1 MSISPLRLR
10 QTQRLLVMIAGALCA
25 AACTAPGRTD
35 GPTTGSGGGGEIG
48 SGGTTTAAGGS
59 GGGVGV
65 TGGASGSGGL
75 IGSGGVGAG
84 GRASTGGSGGAGSG
98 GTGTGGGTGGSGTGG
113 STGTGGTGNT
123 GTGGGTGGAAGSG
136 SGSGGAPLTIPG
148 TGQCAAPTGANVA
161 DATAAYN
168 KWKTDLVTSDGARGF
183 LRVIRPNSSGAVV
196 NSSNSEGIGYGMLL
210 AVYANDQNTFDN
222 LWKYEQLFLDN
233 HGLMNWYIS
242 PDGNTVLGS
251 GAATDGDED
260 MAFAL
265 LMADKRWGGKGS
277 LSTTYL
283 AAAKTQIGL
292 LWQYEVDP
300 NHGYVLT
307 SGDQSDGSVINISY
321 FAPAYYREF
330 GAATNAA
337 ANWKKVIDEC
347 YTVIAATLNAQNGN
361 QNNGLVPAWSTPAG
375 VPMTPSG
382 TSMQLY
388 HQLDSC
394 RTPFRLGEDYC
405 WNAEP
410 RALTYLQKITSFYAS
425 VGVANM
431 VDGYDLNGT
440 PHPQFV
446 TTGGPRAA
454 SFVGPAGVG
463 AMATG
468 TTYVKLRDDAY
479 ASVATLTDLAGSTYY
494 QESWTALSLQMMT
507 GLLQDLEAP

>member
-1 MSISPLRLR
+1 MSISPPRFRRTERFVFVL
-10 QTQRLLVMIAGALCA
+10 AGALCA
-25 AACTAPGRTD
+25 AACTAPGRSD
-35 GPTTGSGGGGEIG
+35 GTTTGSG
-48 SGGTTTAAGGS
+48 SGGDTGAGGSTRGSGS
-59 GGGVGV
+59 GGGVAA
-65 TGGASGSGGL
+65 TGGATGSGG
-75 IGSGGVGAG
+75 IGV
-84 GRASTGGSGGAGSG
+84 GSGGAGSG
-98 GTGTGGGTGGSGTGG
+98 GRVSTGGAGGS
-113 STGTGGTGNT
+113 SLGTGGTGAGAGGNT
-123 GTGGGTGGAAGSG
+123 GTGGGTGGAAGAG
-136 SGSGGAPLTIPG
+136 VGTGGAPLTIPG
-148 TGQCAAPTGANVA
+148 AGQCAAPTGANVA
-161 DATAAYN
+161 DAMAGYD
-168 KWKTDLVTSDGARGF
+168 KWKSDLVVSDGARGF
-183 LRVIRPNSSGAVV
+183 LRVRRPNSSGAVV

-222 LWKYEQLFLDN
+222 LWKYEQLFPDN
-233 HGLMNWYIS
+233 HGLMNWYIA
-242 PDGNTVLGS
+242 PDGNSVLGS
-251 GAATDGDED
+251 GAATDADED

-265 LMADKRWGGKGS
+265 VMADKRWGGQGS

-283 AAAKTQIGL
+283 AAAKTLIGL
-292 LWQYEVDP
+292 IWQYEVDASR
-300 NHGYVLT
+300 NHVLT

-321 FAPAYYREF
+321 FAPAYYRAF
-330 GAATNAA
+330 GRVTNAA
-337 ANWKKVIDEC
+337 SNWKLVIDTS
-347 YTVIAATLNAQNGN
+347 YTVISATLNAQNGN
-361 QNNGLVPAWSTPAG
+361 SQNGLVPAWSTPAG
-375 VPMTPSG
+375 VPMTPPG
-382 TSMQLY
+382 TGMPLY

-410 RALTYLQKITSFYAS
+410 RALTYLQKITGFYAS

-440 PHPQFV
+440 AHPQFV

-479 ASVATLTDLAGSTYY
+479 ASVATLADLAGSTYY